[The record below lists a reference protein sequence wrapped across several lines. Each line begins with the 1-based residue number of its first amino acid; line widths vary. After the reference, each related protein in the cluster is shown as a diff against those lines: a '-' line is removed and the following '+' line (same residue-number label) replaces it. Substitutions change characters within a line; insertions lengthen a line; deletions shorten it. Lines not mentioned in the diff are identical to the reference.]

1 MLLATLFIYAYK
13 FLRGSGTGHMVLAT
27 LFMLCMEQAASMLT
41 IPLTAAI
48 AWPRH
53 KEEVSTKQNKNVD
66 LLIQVV
72 QIGWNIIYVNEKHQL
87 QSYLIP
93 GIYMF
98 FTIAHCLYIH
108 WLAANYYDKL

>member
-1 MLLATLFIYAYK
+1 
-13 FLRGSGTGHMVLAT
+13 
-27 LFMLCMEQAASMLT
+27 MLT

-48 AWPRH
+48 AWP
-53 KEEVSTKQNKNVD
+53 KETSKELEQNKNVD

-72 QIGWNIIYVNEKHQL
+72 QIGRNIIYVNEKHQL

-108 WLAANYYDKL
+108 WLTANYYDKL